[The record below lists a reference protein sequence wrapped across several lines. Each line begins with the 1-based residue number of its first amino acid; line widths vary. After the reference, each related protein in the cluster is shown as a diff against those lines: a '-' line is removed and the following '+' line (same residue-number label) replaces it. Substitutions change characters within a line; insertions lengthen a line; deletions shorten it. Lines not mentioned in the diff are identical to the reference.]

1 MLLSAEIFASLFE
14 SSRSSSYKLPTRFQQ
29 LSSLFESAGMP
40 DEAIAALGFAI
51 HYKMRESVEDVD
63 NFKELDEASVCRTIL
78 RSVEIVGGGDPFMV
92 QSSSDGSSESPTVA
106 SCQFFSRLMRLYVKY
121 YRGGSREGAL
131 QASFATLTDT
141 IKRSRIGKTLEK
153 AVSLDGGDRSQAPL
167 PVYRVFQLLI
177 TRSGIK
183 GLEAV
188 AQVAFLNRVLFM
200 FGRVLAGEVTIAQ
213 NDTAGEDSNNDK
225 VKKWI
230 SNQLSTEFTGFL
242 KLALTCASK
251 GRGDAIPE
259 QQYRQHEASIY
270 MSASA
275 SFYIDRLDKAT
286 STSEKSNGDADLP
299 NLLRSAIKYAEKAKS
314 LLQKAS
320 DEDEDRNDRDQL
332 LLCVQR
338 LAVDYYVAEVLRV
351 TRSKPFSE
359 ENSSSYEG
367 NIKAMEDIVGR
378 MHQYRDCLSLVD
390 INAFLAFTLARMNS
404 EVQLMGF
411 STLAVR
417 TAALL
422 ARLQHSDDI
431 ASATSDSSAPA
442 PLPADQVLAVSNLV
456 LALSEGGF
464 HGVCRSL
471 LQSFFSRSYNGGHVN
486 DFDGALA
493 AAASAIFARETI
505 SINEIDLL
513 ASALLVQI
521 QSSGPEHHD
530 MSSRTLNDIA
540 ETVREQEDCEDAS
553 SWVHVRWILSTCQ
566 LGIAQQMEKAGNVPR
581 SLGAYRDC
589 SKSCRS
595 ALSFLRSP
603 SGRSAAVVIDPNT
616 IMHPYNIMHRFSVRL
631 SQCLRDASSL
641 YCRQGNYNKG
651 EGYALS
657 LVDTISALPDF
668 ATKASKKG
676 TSDLIDLLEASS
688 VDESVR
694 RADALQFFVEIQALT
709 RDSVMVSSE
718 FEERGDNPS
727 SFADDNIPEKALQN
741 VRSTMSCR

>member
-63 NFKELDEASVCRTIL
+63 HFNELDEASVCRTIL
-78 RSVEIVGGGDPFMV
+78 RSVEIVGGGAPFLV
-92 QSSSDGSSESPTVA
+92 QSSSDGSSESQTVA

-121 YRGGSREGAL
+121 YRGGSREEPL
-131 QASFATLTDT
+131 RASFVTLSDT

-153 AVSLDGGDRSQAPL
+153 AVSLDGSDHSQAPL

-200 FGRVLAGEVTIAQ
+200 FGRVLAGEVAIAQ
-213 NDTAGEDSNNDK
+213 NDTAGEDSNNDA
-225 VKKWI
+225 VKEWI

-259 QQYRQHEASIY
+259 QQYRQYEASIY

-275 SFYIDRLDKAT
+275 SFYIDRLDKA
-286 STSEKSNGDADLP
+286 TSEKSNGDADLP

-320 DEDEDRNDRDQL
+320 DEDEDRSDRDRL

-338 LAVDYYVAEVLRV
+338 LAVDYYVAEVSRV

-359 ENSSSYEG
+359 CSSSYEG
-367 NIKAMEDIVGR
+367 TIKAMEDIFGH
-378 MHQYRDCLSLVD
+378 MHQYRDCPSLVD
-390 INAFLAFTLARMNS
+390 VNAFLAFTLARMNS
-404 EVQLMGF
+404 EMQLMGY
-411 STLAVR
+411 STLSVR
-417 TAALL
+417 AAALL
-422 ARLQHSDDI
+422 ARLQHSHDI
-431 ASATSDSSAPA
+431 ASATSGSSIPA

-464 HGVCRSL
+464 HGACRSL
-471 LQSFFSRSYNGGHVN
+471 LQSFLSRSYNGDHVD
-486 DFDGALA
+486 DFAGALT
-493 AAASAIFARETI
+493 AAASSIFARETI

-530 MSSRTLNDIA
+530 VSSRTLNDIA
-540 ETVREQEDCEDAS
+540 ETVREQENCEDAS

-566 LGIAQQMEKAGNVPR
+566 MGIAQQMEKAGNVPR

-595 ALSFLRSP
+595 ALNFLRSP
-603 SGRSAAVVIDPNT
+603 SGRSAAVTIDPNT
-616 IMHPYNIMHRFSVRL
+616 ILHPYNILHRFSVRL

-657 LVDTISALPDF
+657 LVDAISALPDF

-694 RADALQFFVEIQALT
+694 RADALQFFVEIQGLS

-741 VRSTMSCR
+741 VRSAMSCK

>member
-40 DEAIAALGFAI
+40 DEAIAALCFAI
-51 HYKMRESVEDVD
+51 HYKMRESVEGVD
-63 NFKELDEASVCRTIL
+63 RLNECDEASVCRTIL
-78 RSVEIVGGGDPFMV
+78 RSVEIVGGGDPFVV

-121 YRGGSREGAL
+121 YRGGSREEPL
-131 QASFATLTDT
+131 RASFATLTDT

-200 FGRVLAGEVTIAQ
+200 FGRVLAGEVAIAQ
-213 NDTAGEDSNNDK
+213 DDTAGEDSNNDE
-225 VKKWI
+225 VKEWI

-259 QQYRQHEASIY
+259 QQYRQYEASIY
-270 MSASA
+270 ISASA
-275 SFYIDRLDKAT
+275 SFYIDCLNKA
-286 STSEKSNGDADLP
+286 TSEKSNGDTDLP

-320 DEDEDRNDRDQL
+320 DEDEDRNDRDRW

-338 LAVDYYVAEVLRV
+338 LAVDYYVAEVSRV

-359 ENSSSYEG
+359 WCSFYEG
-367 NIKAMEDIVGR
+367 TIKAMEDIVGR
-378 MHQYRDCLSLVD
+378 MHEYRDCLSLLD

-404 EVQLMGF
+404 EMQLMGY

-417 TAALL
+417 PAALL

-431 ASATSDSSAPA
+431 VSSTSGSSTPA
-442 PLPADQVLAVSNLV
+442 PLPADQVLAVTNLV
-456 LALSEGGF
+456 FALSEGGF
-464 HGVCRSL
+464 HGACRSL

-486 DFDGALA
+486 DFSGALT

-505 SINEIDLL
+505 LINEIDLL

-530 MSSRTLNDIA
+530 VSSRTLNDIA

-566 LGIAQQMEKAGNVPR
+566 IGIAQQMEKAGNVPR
-581 SLGAYRDC
+581 SLGAYRNC

-595 ALSFLRSP
+595 ALAFLRSP
-603 SGRSAAVVIDPNT
+603 SGRSAAVTIDPNT
-616 IMHPYNIMHRFSVRL
+616 ILHPYNITHRFSVRL

-657 LVDTISALPDF
+657 LVDSINALPDF

-676 TSDLIDLLEASS
+676 TGDLIDLLEASS

-694 RADALQFFVEIQALT
+694 RADALQFFVEIQALS

-718 FEERGDNPS
+718 FEERGGNPS

-741 VRSTMSCR
+741 VRSTMSCK